1 MTYQEVIDTLQAL
14 ANPENVVGMAKFGI
28 ASTNTLGIS
37 MPEIRNLAKAI
48 KKDHDLAIQLW
59 NSGFHEAR
67 ILAALIAEPK
77 KLTVETAEKWVQDFD
92 SWDVC
97 DQVCMNLF
105 DKSELVIEKI
115 SEWAADERE
124 FVRRTAFAMIAAIS
138 VHQKKMNDSDFLRYF
153 NIIRAFSTDE
163 RNFVKKAVNWALR
176 AIGKRSHYL
185 REKAIDLCLQL
196 IENNPQSRSA
206 RWIAND
212 ALRELKD
219 EKIIA
224 RIKR

>member
-1 MTYQEVIDTLQAL
+1 MTCQEVIDTLQAL

>member
-14 ANPENVVGMAKFGI
+14 ANPENVIGMAKFGI

-59 NSGFHEAR
+59 NSEFHEAR

-105 DKSELVIEKI
+105 DKSESTIDKI

-138 VHQKKMNDSDFLRYF
+138 VHQKKRDDSDFLLYF
-153 NIIRAFSTDE
+153 
-163 RNFVKKAVNWALR
+163 
-176 AIGKRSHYL
+176 
-185 REKAIDLCLQL
+185 
-196 IENNPQSRSA
+196 
-206 RWIAND
+206 
-212 ALRELKD
+212 
-219 EKIIA
+219 
-224 RIKR
+224 

>member
-1 MTYQEVIDTLQAL
+1 MTYQEVIDTLQEL
-14 ANPENVVGMAKFGI
+14 ANPENVAGMAKFGI

-37 MPEIRNLAKAI
+37 MPEIRNLAKVI

-59 NSGFHEAR
+59 ESGFHEAR

-77 KLTVETAEKWVQDFD
+77 KLTVETMDKWVQDFD

-97 DQVCMNLF
+97 DQACMNLL
-105 DKSELVIEKI
+105 DKSEPAIEKI
-115 SEWAADERE
+115 PEWAADERE
-124 FVRRTAFAMIAAIS
+124 FVRRTAFSMIAAIS
-138 VHQKKMNDSDFLRYF
+138 VHQKKMDDSEFLRYF
-153 NIIRAFSTDE
+153 DIIRACATDE

-176 AIGKRSHYL
+176 AIGKRSHFL
-185 REKAIDLCLQL
+185 RENAIDFCLRL
-196 IENNPQSRSA
+196 IEENPQSKSA